1 MLSYAVSR
9 SEYFG
14 NALSKVALTI
24 FNDTMW
30 VKRFLMLVLD
40 STGSKVVNEI
50 GLKTFSFLTTLKCNG
65 LFSVIFSTIAKTTLL
80 ASVLKFLTLQT
91 QFYLEVLTS
100 SAVFRRKS
108 KCLSFTFRYVS
119 VIEILIFN
127 KSTIET
133 HLSSTSSF
141 ITSWSSTRCI
151 LSKSSQ
157 KR

>member
-14 NALSKVALTI
+14 SALSKVALTI

-40 STGSKVVNEI
+40 STGSKVFNKI

-65 LFSVIFSTIAKTTLL
+65 LFSVIFSTIAKVQSWNFEHCRCNFILR
-80 ASVLKFLTLQT
+80 
-91 QFYLEVLTS
+91 Y
-100 SAVFRRKS
+100 
-108 KCLSFTFRYVS
+108 FRYVS
-119 VIEILIFN
+119 VLEILIFN